1 MPLLKRNPVISRL
14 FCTVCLAGLLS
25 GLAYAGPASAAAA
38 VADSASP
45 ARPRIG
51 LVLSGG
57 GARGYAH
64 LGVLQ
69 ALEKMHI
76 PIDYVAAT
84 SMGAVVG
91 GLYASGLSV
100 DELDRILTE
109 TNLSDI
115 AFDRNERADLPQ
127 SQREDDYQY
136 PIGLSAGY
144 GDGKL
149 KLPAGL
155 VQGNNLLALLQNWT
169 PQLPANISFDKLPTP
184 FRAVATDLGSGAEVI
199 LSQGSLPRAIR
210 ASMAVPGL
218 FAPLKLDGRT
228 LVDGGLVGNLP
239 ISLARSMGAD
249 IIIAVNIATDLQDPS
264 TLESPTA
271 VAQQMVTILIQQ
283 NVKHEIDTLKK
294 QDVLIEPNLGDLS
307 FADFSRGKDGV
318 KAGYDAAERQ
328 SAKLAALALPP
339 QQWKEYLAARSG
351 GGPVLAQDTHID
363 AIEIHSNG
371 RVPTAVV
378 RRALEVKEGDF
389 YNPVALNKDV
399 ARLATNG
406 DFKSVT
412 QELVSENGRNVL
424 KVDAD
429 AKSWGPHFLLFG
441 LGVSNNFDGRGDFNL
456 QIGHRLPWLT
466 ESGLEW
472 RNDAVLG
479 SKQASLHTELRQPIW
494 NTVGLYVAPY
504 AEYGRR
510 HIDLY
515 ADEGAVTS
523 KTVPVTA
530 YRVDTTR
537 VGVDLG
543 IPVGRLGEFRAGVN
557 YQWLSAAPAYNLPVE
572 FAHLIGVDSIFDK
585 FQINQPVV
593 RAQLTIDQ
601 LDDPL
606 FPRKGYYLSAVS
618 NVGFG
623 GAANSYSD
631 AQGKALWAAS
641 RGRNTLNL
649 ALEAAGTYG
658 NETNDA
664 TGNGGLGFS
673 LGGFQHL
680 SAYAPDQFNG
690 NYLLYGR
697 LTYLRDM
704 PELNLP
710 GLRNTVLG
718 SSLEMGDIWQTREAF
733 GTGSYKK
740 SASMFLGGSS
750 FLGPLYFGAAI
761 APRGVWN
768 LYLQLGRVF

>member
-1 MPLLKRNPVISRL
+1 
-14 FCTVCLAGLLS
+14 
-25 GLAYAGPASAAAA
+25 
-38 VADSASP
+38 
-45 ARPRIG
+45 
-51 LVLSGG
+51 
-57 GARGYAH
+57 
-64 LGVLQ
+64 
-69 ALEKMHI
+69 
-76 PIDYVAAT
+76 
-84 SMGAVVG
+84 
-91 GLYASGLSV
+91 
-100 DELDRILTE
+100 
-109 TNLSDI
+109 
-115 AFDRNERADLPQ
+115 
-127 SQREDDYQY
+127 
-136 PIGLSAGY
+136 
-144 GDGKL
+144 
-149 KLPAGL
+149 
-155 VQGNNLLALLQNWT
+155 
-169 PQLPANISFDKLPTP
+169 
-184 FRAVATDLGSGAEVI
+184 
-199 LSQGSLPRAIR
+199 
-210 ASMAVPGL
+210 
-218 FAPLKLDGRT
+218 
-228 LVDGGLVGNLP
+228 
-239 ISLARSMGAD
+239 
-249 IIIAVNIATDLQDPS
+249 
-264 TLESPTA
+264 
-271 VAQQMVTILIQQ
+271 
-283 NVKHEIDTLKK
+283 
-294 QDVLIEPNLGDLS
+294 
-307 FADFSRGKDGV
+307 
-318 KAGYDAAERQ
+318 
-328 SAKLAALALPP
+328 
-339 QQWKEYLAARSG
+339 
-351 GGPVLAQDTHID
+351 
-363 AIEIHSNG
+363 
-371 RVPTAVV
+371 
-378 RRALEVKEGDF
+378 
-389 YNPVALNKDV
+389 
-399 ARLATNG
+399 
-406 DFKSVT
+406 
-412 QELVSENGRNVL
+412 
-424 KVDAD
+424 
-429 AKSWGPHFLLFG
+429 
-441 LGVSNNFDGRGDFNL
+441 
-456 QIGHRLPWLT
+456 
-466 ESGLEW
+466 
-472 RNDAVLG
+472 
-479 SKQASLHTELRQPIW
+479 
-494 NTVGLYVAPY
+494 
-504 AEYGRR
+504 
-510 HIDLY
+510 
-515 ADEGAVTS
+515 
-523 KTVPVTA
+523 VTA